1 MSGRVIVGIVL
12 LSLVL
17 LPALSVAVDDLSASP
32 GARHEAGM
40 RHQPTRGWRTLPS
53 AVGRPVY
60 VPPATRLQTI
70 EVREPEY
77 TPPLLVRTPFVPPR
91 G

>member
-1 MSGRVIVGIVL
+1 MSVRALVSVVL

-32 GARHEAGM
+32 GARHEAGV
-40 RHQPTRGWRTLPS
+40 RHQPVRGWRTLPS
-53 AVGRPVY
+53 AVERPAY
-60 VPPATRLQTI
+60 DPPATRLQTFAI
-70 EVREPEY
+70 PEPEY
-77 TPPLLVRTPFVPPR
+77 LPPLLVRRPFVPPR